1 MLRRLFFLFPQVDK
15 TRQAVEDLATS
26 GIGERHIHAI
36 GRGVELTGLPE
47 ATERQKNDTTFLL
60 EWFVWNTN
68 LTVFVTA
75 VAALISGLVLGHAL
89 MILLSLLVMLL
100 TFIAGEQIAVRVP
113 NVHLTEFTDALR
125 HGEVL
130 LMVDV
135 PGYRV
140 AEIETYMHRRH
151 PESVPGGVSWTV
163 DAFGL

>member
-1 MLRRLFFLFPQVDK
+1 MLRRLFFLLPQVDNA
-15 TRQAVEDLATS
+15 RQAVEDLAAR
-26 GIGERHIHAI
+26 GVGKRHIHAI
-36 GRGVELTGLPE
+36 ARGVDLTGLPE
-47 ATERQKNDTTFLL
+47 ATERQKNDTTFRL

-68 LTVFVTA
+68 LALFVIAAA
-75 VAALISGLVLGHAL
+75 VMLGSMVTGKALAAL
-89 MILLSLLVMLL
+89 MSLLVMLL

-113 NVHLTEFTDALR
+113 NVHLTEFTDALH

-140 AEIETYMHRRH
+140 AEIEAYMHHRH
-151 PESVPGGVSWTV
+151 PESVPGGASWTV